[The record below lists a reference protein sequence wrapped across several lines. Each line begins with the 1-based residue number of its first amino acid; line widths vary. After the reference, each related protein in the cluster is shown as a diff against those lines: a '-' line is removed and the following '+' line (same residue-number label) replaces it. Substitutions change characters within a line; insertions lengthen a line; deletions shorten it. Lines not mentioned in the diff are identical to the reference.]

1 MVFPGI
7 SITFVPV
14 MGTWRAYLNTTVA
27 AFVLGAALCVP
38 ASAQTVAQ
46 TGAAVQASNNE
57 TTKLLQ
63 QLKSDDPSVWRKAQS
78 DILREWSKSGS
89 PAMDLLL
96 ERGRKALEAN
106 DTAAAIDHLTALID
120 HAPKFAEGYNMRA
133 MAYYEAGLYGP
144 ALSDIGKALQLN
156 PSQFGALA
164 GLGMILEDSGF
175 EKKALEAY
183 KASAAIDPHQE
194 RVNAAITRLE
204 SAAAGEEL

>member
-1 MVFPGI
+1 
-7 SITFVPV
+7 
-14 MGTWRAYLNTTVA
+14 MGTRRAYLNTTVA
-27 AFVLGAALCVP
+27 AFLLGAALCVP
-38 ASAQTVAQ
+38 AGAQTAPGTGDAAQ
-46 TGAAVQASNNE
+46 VSSSDTA
-57 TTKLLQ
+57 KLLQ

-78 DILREWSKSGS
+78 DILRDWSKSGS

-96 ERGRKALEAN
+96 ERGKKALEAN
-106 DTAAAIDHLTALID
+106 DTAAAIDHLTALVD

-144 ALSDIGKALQLN
+144 ALSDIGHALELN
-156 PSQFGALA
+156 PNQFGALA

-175 EKKALEAY
+175 ERKALEAY

-194 RVNAAITRLE
+194 RVNAAIARLE